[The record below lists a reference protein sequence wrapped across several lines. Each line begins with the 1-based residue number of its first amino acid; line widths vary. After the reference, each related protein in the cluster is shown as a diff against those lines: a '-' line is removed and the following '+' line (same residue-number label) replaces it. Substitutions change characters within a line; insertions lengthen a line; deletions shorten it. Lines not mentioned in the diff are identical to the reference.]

1 MVGEVEEDGLIVLGR
16 FTGTYTGF
24 TVRWQK
30 LQVMP
35 LSKSFGNR
43 SEPSVAFSTRPSIHA
58 GAWHW
63 KQVSPAPATSCSAME
78 TAARKMGARRWRAA
92 SLASDPEGAGGVDGS
107 MAGDAVGET
116 EDLVVE
122 RSWRGAFAPE
132 SSWVVGRAGR

>member
-1 MVGEVEEDGLIVLGR
+1 MAWSSSGDSP
-16 FTGTYTGF
+16 GTYTGF

-58 GAWHW
+58 PGAWHL

-78 TAARKMGARRWRAA
+78 TAARKIGSRTALACSEPCQRPGRVLEVLTEAWHETQLEKLKIS
-92 SLASDPEGAGGVDGS
+92 SLSELEGVPLPLKS
-107 MAGDAVGET
+107 
-116 EDLVVE
+116 
-122 RSWRGAFAPE
+122 
-132 SSWVVGRAGR
+132 